1 MTAVDRTMGGGGEA
15 VADPGEPRDV
25 VQDDRAL
32 LERLRA
38 GEDSAF
44 GELFARHSRAVRRL
58 AFGLVQDRSEAEDL
72 TAEAFFR
79 VLQAI
84 RRGAGPVD
92 NVRAYLLIV
101 ARRVAW
107 EWRARRRD
115 VPVSDEELT
124 DRAGSDADALGQS
137 AERNLITRAF
147 TSLPERWRSV
157 LWKVEVEGERP
168 AVVATN
174 FGLSAN
180 ATAAL
185 ARRARQG
192 LRAAYLQAH
201 LTAERSATGCRDVL
215 EKLGAYTAGSIRGS
229 ERRRIRAHL
238 ASCASCAAMH
248 AELRDV
254 CSGLRAHAALLA
266 APLVAAAG
274 WQVSRAV
281 TGGLGATVK
290 GLLASAKVQVALAA
304 TSAAAV
310 GVLGLATGPWGPGT
324 SVAQDDLDGDGGA
337 ELVITGSQPAGPTS
351 SQTIALTT
359 GEYSTAAVVPSRRT
373 MRPAAG
379 NAVPAGNAGGS
390 PEVVAAPAKNGFDE
404 GALVVYRETAVEQRS
419 ETFGGVATVYETRS
433 VTEVNAENQ
442 TRTYTE
448 TTKYTKP
455 AAQPVGTNSEP
466 KTDPAQVTPDAATG
480 TTATTT
486 TTAQKTSASSPGTR
500 KR

>member
-1 MTAVDRTMGGGGEA
+1 MTAVDRTVGGGEA
-15 VADPGEPRDV
+15 VADPVGPRDV
-25 VQDDRAL
+25 AEDDRAL

-124 DRAGSDADALGQS
+124 DRAGSDPDALGQS

-201 LTAERSATGCRDVL
+201 LAAERSATGCRDVL

-238 ASCASCAAMH
+238 ASCPSCTTMH
-248 AELRDV
+248 AELQDV
-254 CSGLRAHAALLA
+254 YSGLRAHAVLLT
-266 APLVAAAG
+266 APVVAVAG
-274 WQVSRAV
+274 WELSRAV
-281 TGGLGATVK
+281 ATTGGLGATVK

-310 GVLGLATGPWGPGT
+310 GVLGLVTGPWGPGAP
-324 SVAQDDLDGDGGA
+324 VAQDDLDGDRGA
-337 ELVITGSQPAGPTS
+337 ELVITGSQPSDRTS

-373 MRPAAG
+373 LRPGAG
-379 NAVPAGNAGGS
+379 NAVPATNAGGS
-390 PEVVAAPAKNGFDE
+390 PEVVAAPAKSGFDE
-404 GALVVYRETAVEQRS
+404 GALVVYRETAIEQRS
-419 ETFGGVATVYETRS
+419 ETYAGIATVYETRS

-466 KTDPAQVTPDAATG
+466 KSDSPQVTPDAATG

-486 TTAQKTSASSPGTR
+486 TSAQKTSASTGTR

>member
-1 MTAVDRTMGGGGEA
+1 MTAVDRTVGGGEA
-15 VADPGEPRDV
+15 VADPAEPRDV
-25 VQDDRAL
+25 AEDDRAL

-44 GELFARHSRAVRRL
+44 GELFARHARAVRRL

-124 DRAGSDADALGQS
+124 DRAGSDADAVGQS

-201 LTAERSATGCRDVL
+201 LAAERSATGCRDVL

-238 ASCASCAAMH
+238 VSCASCATMH

-254 CSGLRAHAALLA
+254 CAGLRAHAALLS

-274 WQVSRAV
+274 WELSRAAAA
-281 TGGLGATVK
+281 TGGVGATVK
-290 GLLASAKVQVALAA
+290 GLLASARVQVMLAA
-304 TSAAAV
+304 ASAAAV
-310 GVLGLATGPWGPGT
+310 GVLGLATGPWGSGAP
-324 SVAQDDLDGDGGA
+324 AALDDLDGDRGA
-337 ELVITGSQPAGPTS
+337 ELVITGSQPSDRTS
-351 SQTIALTT
+351 SPTIALTT

-373 MRPAAG
+373 LRPV
-379 NAVPAGNAGGS
+379 NAVAAANPSGS
-390 PEVVAAPAKNGFDE
+390 TEVAAPAKSGFDE
-404 GALVVYRETAVEQRS
+404 GALVVYRETAIEQRS
-419 ETFGGVATVYETRS
+419 ETYGGVATVYETRS
-433 VTEVNAENQ
+433 VTEVNAQDQ

-466 KTDPAQVTPDAATG
+466 KSDQPQMSQNAATG

-486 TTAQKTSASSPGTR
+486 TSAPKTSVSPSGTR

>member
-1 MTAVDRTMGGGGEA
+1 
-15 VADPGEPRDV
+15 
-25 VQDDRAL
+25 
-32 LERLRA
+32 
-38 GEDSAF
+38 
-44 GELFARHSRAVRRL
+44 VRRL

-124 DRAGSDADALGQS
+124 DRAGSDADAVGQS

-201 LTAERSATGCRDVL
+201 LAAERSATGCRDVL

-238 ASCASCAAMH
+238 VSCPSCATMH

-254 CSGLRAHAALLA
+254 CAGLRAHAALLS

-274 WQVSRAV
+274 WELSRAAAT
-281 TGGLGATVK
+281 TGGVGATVK
-290 GLLASAKVQVALAA
+290 GLLASAKVQVMLAA
-304 TSAAAV
+304 ASAAAV
-310 GVLGLATGPWGPGT
+310 GVLGLATGPWGSGAP
-324 SVAQDDLDGDGGA
+324 AALDDLDGDRGA
-337 ELVITGSQPAGPTS
+337 ELVITGSQPSDRTS
-351 SQTIALTT
+351 SPTIALTT

-373 MRPAAG
+373 LRPG
-379 NAVPAGNAGGS
+379 SAVPAANPSGS
-390 PEVVAAPAKNGFDE
+390 TEVAAPAKSGFDE
-404 GALVVYRETAVEQRS
+404 GALVVYRETAIEQRS
-419 ETFGGVATVYETRS
+419 ETYGGVATVYETRS
-433 VTEVNAENQ
+433 VTEVNAQDQ

-455 AAQPVGTNSEP
+455 AAQPVGTNS
-466 KTDPAQVTPDAATG
+466 DPRSDQPQMSQDAATG
-480 TTATTT
+480 TTVTTT
-486 TTAQKTSASSPGTR
+486 TTTSAPKTSVSPSGTR